1 MMHYLRQSQVSCW
14 ILAVAALA
22 IFPGAVSA
30 TSCMRD
36 RSTLAERYA
45 AANAIVVAQASSC
58 EGLALADGSRC
69 PGEEYQFSILE
80 VLKDSEPSRDHSSTL
95 IGRNSIGIIPC
106 GLVFRLG
113 QSYLLFL
120 DDDGQPIHRFTG
132 HLNDE
137 YPGLASTKDSVR
149 ILREHRDN
157 VIDDL
162 SGPWTF
168 YDSGLS
174 CRFRHLFK
182 GASISLSF
190 QYRDQEYW
198 DETLIGLEGTGPRG
212 EALFRTENSR
222 DKHRREDYD
231 TTFEYDGPD
240 FERETVFVRVGVE
253 NRKDASDGFVSVSLG
268 KRTWQL
274 NPMTATTSGSAV
286 STSVR
291 VSDILGGD
299 AALEFMRALGG
310 SSKEITVTTKQPNEG
325 VDLNYPKLLKTRS
338 TQFARSVA
346 PFDKCV
352 SGEKRRGAIIT
363 RQ

>member
-1 MMHYLRQSQVSCW
+1 MHYLRKSRISCW
-14 ILAVAALA
+14 ILAFAALA
-22 IFPGAVSA
+22 TFPDAVSA
-30 TSCMRD
+30 TSCIRD

-45 AANAIVVAQASSC
+45 TANAIVVAQANSC
-58 EGLALADGSRC
+58 RGPALADGSRC
-69 PGEEYQFSILE
+69 PGEEYQFGILE

-120 DDDGQPIHRFTG
+120 EDDGQPIHRFTG

-149 ILREHRDN
+149 ILREYRDN
-157 VIDDL
+157 IIDDL

-174 CRFRHLFK
+174 CEIRHRFK

-190 QYRDQEYW
+190 QYKDQEYW
-198 DETLIGLEGTGPRG
+198 YETLHGLEGTGPRG
-212 EALFRTENSR
+212 EALFRTENRR
-222 DKHRREDYD
+222 DKHRREEYD
-231 TTFEYDGPD
+231 TTFKYDGPD
-240 FERETVFVRVGVE
+240 FERETVFVRVDVE
-253 NRKDASDGFVSVSLG
+253 NRKDASDGFVSLSLG
-268 KRTWQL
+268 KWTWQL
-274 NPMTATTSGSAV
+274 NPMTVTISGSAV
-286 STSVR
+286 STSVH
-291 VSDILGGD
+291 VSDMLGSDD
-299 AALEFMRALGG
+299 ALSFFRNLTGE
-310 SSKEITVTTKQPNEG
+310 SKEITLITNQTNDVVELK
-325 VDLNYPKLLKTRS
+325 YPKVIKTRS
-338 TQFARSVA
+338 TQFTRSVA
-346 PFDKCV
+346 SFDQCI